1 MKNIARTQI
10 NGTTVTTL
18 FNGIAY
24 ITQYIGGTQDGKSS
38 VSFDEQGARSVHARY
53 VATAR

>member
-24 ITQYIGGTQDGKSS
+24 ITQSIGGARDGESS
-38 VSFDEQGARSVHARY
+38 VSFDEQGARGTHARY
-53 VATAR
+53 VAAAR